1 MIVADILPALQ
12 HSIAPLKQNLEELEA
27 LNQLQKKTQDTLS
40 TGLLDLQQAKAALSK
55 AIAKRTDLPQRFIED
70 PAKTALLVAASQSL
84 SDFLKGL
91 EIIASQIVDGSLPD
105 ITNRKGSLP
114 IPVLGRVLRK
124 FNEADAAGIKRPGV
138 IIAAAPG
145 AIVTSPTAATIR
157 YNGEL
162 LDYGLVSILEPQ
174 AGILIVIAGMGA
186 VYGDIGDVLPAGS
199 PVGLMGGNASPE
211 FTTALAKS
219 NTASDRTETLYI
231 EVREN
236 ETPQDPLTWFQQ
248 VKEDPL

>member
-1 MIVADILPALQ
+1 M
-12 HSIAPLKQNLEELEA
+12 
-27 LNQLQKKTQDTLS
+27 
-40 TGLLDLQQAKAALSK
+40 QQAKAALSK

>member
-12 HSIAPLKQNLEELEA
+12 NSIAPLKQNLEELEA
-27 LNQLQKKTQDTLS
+27 LNHLRKKTQDTLS
-40 TGLLDLQQAKAALSK
+40 IGLLYFQRAKAALTK
-55 AIAKRTDLPQRFIED
+55 AIAKRSDLPQRFIEN

-91 EIIASQIVDGSLPD
+91 EIIAFQIVDGSLPD

-114 IPVLGRVLRK
+114 ISVLGRVLRK

-138 IIAAAPG
+138 IIAAAPR

-157 YNGEL
+157 YSGES
-162 LDYGLVSILEPQ
+162 LDYGLVSILEHQ

-186 VYGDIGDVLPAGS
+186 VYGDI
-199 PVGLMGGNASPE
+199 
-211 FTTALAKS
+211 AK
-219 NTASDRTETLYI
+219 R
-231 EVREN
+231 V
-236 ETPQDPLTWFQQ
+236 
-248 VKEDPL
+248 